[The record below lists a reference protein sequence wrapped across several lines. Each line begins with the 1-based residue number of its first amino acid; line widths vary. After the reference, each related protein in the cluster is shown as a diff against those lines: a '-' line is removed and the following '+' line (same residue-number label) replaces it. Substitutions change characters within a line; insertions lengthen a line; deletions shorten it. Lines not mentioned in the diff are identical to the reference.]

1 MSGKFAGNMD
11 VYFLLKKLDNHIQKY
26 LPVLYKKM
34 DIQEYSLMNLWVCDF
49 LYDNR
54 NGAIYQKDV
63 EAEFSINRATASKM
77 LLLMEEKQLICRK
90 SSEEDGRL
98 KKLELLPRGLWLHG
112 LCCRLREEMEE
123 KLTAG
128 LSLEETALF
137 KELCRKILSSME
149 G

>member
-90 SSEEDGRL
+90 PSEEDGRL
-98 KKLELLPRGLWLHG
+98 KSWSCFPGG
-112 LCCRLREEMEE
+112 SGFMGFA
-123 KLTAG
+123 AG
-128 LSLEETALF
+128 FA
-137 KELCRKILSSME
+137 RKWKKS
-149 G
+149 

>member
-54 NGAIYQKDV
+54 NR
-63 EAEFSINRATASKM
+63 SN
-77 LLLMEEKQLICRK
+77 L
-90 SSEEDGRL
+90 SEGCGGGVFD
-98 KKLELLPRGLWLHG
+98 
-112 LCCRLREEMEE
+112 
-123 KLTAG
+123 
-128 LSLEETALF
+128 
-137 KELCRKILSSME
+137 
-149 G
+149 

>member
-63 EAEFSINRATASKM
+63 EAEFSINRATASK
-77 LLLMEEKQLICRK
+77 C
-90 SSEEDGRL
+90 
-98 KKLELLPRGLWLHG
+98 
-112 LCCRLREEMEE
+112 
-123 KLTAG
+123 
-128 LSLEETALF
+128 F
-137 KELCRKILSSME
+137 F
-149 G
+149 

>member
-54 NGAIYQKDV
+54 NR
-63 EAEFSINRATASKM
+63 SN
-77 LLLMEEKQLICRK
+77 L
-90 SSEEDGRL
+90 SERCGGGVFD
-98 KKLELLPRGLWLHG
+98 
-112 LCCRLREEMEE
+112 
-123 KLTAG
+123 
-128 LSLEETALF
+128 
-137 KELCRKILSSME
+137 
-149 G
+149 

>member
-1 MSGKFAGNMD
+1 
-11 VYFLLKKLDNHIQKY
+11 
-26 LPVLYKKM
+26 
-34 DIQEYSLMNLWVCDF
+34 MNLWVCDF

-90 SSEEDGRL
+90 PSEEDGRL

-128 LSLEETALF
+128 LSLEETVLF
-137 KELCRKILSSME
+137 KELCRKMLSSME

>member
-90 SSEEDGRL
+90 PSEEDGRL
-98 KKLELLPRGLWLHG
+98 KKLELLSRGLWLHG

-128 LSLEETALF
+128 LSLEETVLF

>member
-77 LLLMEEKQLICRK
+77 LLLMEENLLICRK
-90 SSEEDGRL
+90 PSEEDGRL

-137 KELCRKILSSME
+137 KELCRKMLSSIE

>member
-90 SSEEDGRL
+90 PSEEDG
-98 KKLELLPRGLWLHG
+98 
-112 LCCRLREEMEE
+112 
-123 KLTAG
+123 
-128 LSLEETALF
+128 
-137 KELCRKILSSME
+137 
-149 G
+149 

>member
-90 SSEEDGRL
+90 PSEDGRL

-137 KELCRKILSSME
+137 KELCRKMLSSME